1 VIHGLPDADS
11 DKLQSLLPAL
21 ELAHIPDDN
30 GSVSLHSLH
39 SPVNPETTRSSADKN
54 MFFTGVLPGHYE
66 LDVESPH
73 GSSFYIESASWGS
86 TDLLRSGFVLASSG
100 DIPPIEIV
108 LHNDGATLDGVV
120 SSRDFLSTVEVVLL
134 NENRKRPQ
142 SMSVRDGGKFEFS
155 GLAPGVYRVFAMD
168 RSAALE
174 YTDATFLAKISSK
187 TREITLS
194 PKQSASI
201 NLELATV
208 EE

>member
-1 VIHGLPDADS
+1 
-11 DKLQSLLPAL
+11 
-21 ELAHIPDDN
+21 
-30 GSVSLHSLH
+30 
-39 SPVNPETTRSSADKN
+39 
-54 MFFTGVLPGHYE
+54 
-66 LDVESPH
+66 
-73 GSSFYIESASWGS
+73 
-86 TDLLRSGFVLASSG
+86 
-100 DIPPIEIV
+100 
-108 LHNDGATLDGVV
+108 VV

-155 GLAPGVYRVFAMD
+155 GLAPGVYRVFAVD